1 MGTSPEV
8 PCLFLLSA
16 PPKVPRLV
24 GIPSAAPKSGDDVDG
39 TSPGTQAEQALLE
52 AEEQTL
58 AYELRQRLEQRA
70 ARFVPTQASRPF
82 VRGRQSAP
90 TLAAEAVRVHGS

>member
-39 TSPGTQAEQALLE
+39 TSPGTQPEQALLE
-52 AEEQTL
+52 AEEQHSPMN
-58 AYELRQRLEQRA
+58 RA
-70 ARFVPTQASRPF
+70 SVSNSGLPGSYRPRHLVSSSGGDRARRP
-82 VRGRQSAP
+82 
-90 TLAAEAVRVHGS
+90 

>member
-39 TSPGTQAEQALLE
+39 TSPGTQPEQALLE

-58 AYELRQRLEQRA
+58 AYESRQRLESGLPGSYRPRHLVSSSGGDRA
-70 ARFVPTQASRPF
+70 RRP
-82 VRGRQSAP
+82 
-90 TLAAEAVRVHGS
+90 